1 MLTLNPFHLLFSTIA
16 IQIRFKRFNLKSS
29 SLYSDYLSLFCRF
42 VHDQKARKTKSYL
55 RWNQLIWWASFVAAF
70 VAFGA
75 SVYSQHGE
83 DSGPS
88 QSLTFVQFSSLC
100 STEHALRKVHSQSH
114 FFLFFSGFTKF
125 FPVALACLTL
135 VPCLAAVHWSYSV
148 NPIYAKTRKSVEKPP
163 KDRNTRWVT
172 VWSIFSAFT
181 RIATLALLI
190 FIYYEHWKDVQVSF
204 SKLLEV

>member
-1 MLTLNPFHLLFSTIA
+1 M
-16 IQIRFKRFNLKSS
+16 
-29 SLYSDYLSLFCRF
+29 
-42 VHDQKARKTKSYL
+42 
-55 RWNQLIWWASFVAAF
+55 
-70 VAFGA
+70 
-75 SVYSQHGE
+75 
-83 DSGPS
+83 
-88 QSLTFVQFSSLC
+88 
-100 STEHALRKVHSQSH
+100 
-114 FFLFFSGFTKF
+114 
-125 FPVALACLTL
+125 ALACLTL

>member
-1 MLTLNPFHLLFSTIA
+1 MSLLSLLSGPPFTLNTAKIQVLHSHSLLS
-16 IQIRFKRFNLKSS
+16 N
-29 SLYSDYLSLFCRF
+29 Y
-42 VHDQKARKTKSYL
+42 
-55 RWNQLIWWASFVAAF
+55 
-70 VAFGA
+70 
-75 SVYSQHGE
+75 
-83 DSGPS
+83 
-88 QSLTFVQFSSLC
+88 QSLC
-100 STEHALRKVHSQSH
+100 TEHALRKVHSQSH
-114 FFLFFSGFTKF
+114 FFPIFSGFTKF

-204 SKLLEV
+204 SSLKFDIA

>member
-1 MLTLNPFHLLFSTIA
+1 MVGLVCRCFRCFRGLRLLSTRRRFRSFTVTHFCPITNHSALNTLYGRFTHNHIFS
-16 IQIRFKRFNLKSS
+16 
-29 SLYSDYLSLFCRF
+29 
-42 VHDQKARKTKSYL
+42 
-55 RWNQLIWWASFVAAF
+55 
-70 VAFGA
+70 
-75 SVYSQHGE
+75 
-83 DSGPS
+83 
-88 QSLTFVQFSSLC
+88 
-100 STEHALRKVHSQSH
+100 
-114 FFLFFSGFTKF
+114 FSGFTKF

-190 FIYYEHWKDVQVSF
+190 FIYYEHWKDVQVSY

>member
-1 MLTLNPFHLLFSTIA
+1 MESVDLVGLVCRCFRCFRGLRLLSTRRRFRSFTVTHFCPISITLHWT
-16 IQIRFKRFNLKSS
+16 RF
-29 SLYSDYLSLFCRF
+29 
-42 VHDQKARKTKSYL
+42 TE
-55 RWNQLIWWASFVAAF
+55 
-70 VAFGA
+70 G
-75 SVYSQHGE
+75 
-83 DSGPS
+83 
-88 QSLTFVQFSSLC
+88 SLTI
-100 STEHALRKVHSQSH
+100 T
-114 FFLFFSGFTKF
+114 FFPIFSGFTKF

-204 SKLLEV
+204 SKLLEVWHCIITGNWKKQWT